1 MNNFIKDYDTFVSE
15 GFTSPMGST
24 YNTPGMGNVTASG
37 TKTSFSDVADSAD
50 QDKSRKHLDPAF
62 EGDDSWMRP
71 NGNSANRNWL
81 IPNYNEFQDLKQS
94 MTRFQIGQSVK
105 CVNANHESCGLSGKI
120 IAFEDATIRW
130 EVSNSE
136 TGVGQTSQQYRC
148 LPSDLDHI

>member
-1 MNNFIKDYDTFVSE
+1 
-15 GFTSPMGST
+15 MGST
-24 YNTPGMGNVTASG
+24 YNTPGMGNATASG
-37 TKTSFSDVADSAD
+37 TKTSFSDVTDSAD